1 MAEAAVSGSAVG
13 WRVAARPLRLF
24 RAIGLGRCFAL
35 AFLAALIALQIWSPV
50 PVEILR
56 VKTFDFYQVLA
67 PREIAVNTPV
77 AIVDIDE
84 NSLALVGQWPW
95 PRTVIADLVAKVT
108 RMGATAIAF
117 DVVFA
122 EEDRS
127 SPAAVADALPGLDDA
142 IRAELRAL
150 PGNDALLAN
159 AFRDARVVVGQAG
172 HRRARGD
179 RGDPRRRI
187 IEPPLA
193 FVGTNRKP
201 RLFTFEGL
209 VRNIQVLAEAAAGHA
224 LFSLTGEQDG
234 IVRRVP
240 LLTRVQDKIVPALSL
255 ELLRVAAGGG
265 ALAVKTDRAGIKS
278 VVLAG
283 KEIATDN
290 MGRLWVHYSRHDAG
304 KYVSAAAILN
314 DEVEPAALANKLVLI
329 GTSATGLLDIKT
341 TPVERGLPGVEV
353 HAQVLEAILTDA
365 LLERPNYAIGAEV
378 MMTAAAGL
386 FMIVLVPIAGAL
398 FTLVIGAAMAVTM
411 VWFSWYLYTD
421 EKLIL
426 DVGYALLASLVLYGT
441 LVYVNYFREETRRR
455 QVRGAFGQ
463 YLSPALVAQ
472 LAENPD
478 RLQLGGET
486 KRLTFLFCDVRG
498 FTAIS
503 ERHKDDPQG
512 LTRLINRLLTPM
524 TEAILRQQGTID
536 KYMGDC
542 VMAFWNAPLDDK
554 DHVAHACRS
563 ALDMLTAVDR
573 VNAARREEDE
583 AAGQPHLPLKVGIGI
598 NSGDCVVG
606 NMGSEQRFDYSV
618 LGDAVNLA
626 SRLEGQSK
634 TYGVSIVI
642 GEDSIPEIEDRY
654 AVLELDL
661 IAVKGKREP
670 VRVFALLGDET
681 LLADPD
687 FARLAERNGD
697 LLRCRRARDWDG
709 AEAAAVDCRA
719 ILPGLEL
726 GELYDLHEARIAD
739 YRAGPPDPDWDGVF
753 VARTK

>member
-1 MAEAAVSGSAVG
+1 MAEAAISGSAVG
-13 WRVAARPLRLF
+13 RRVVTWPLRLF
-24 RAIGLGRCFAL
+24 RAIGFGRWFAL
-35 AFLAALIALQIWSPV
+35 AVLAALIALQIWSPA
-50 PVEILR
+50 PLEILR

-67 PREIAVNTPV
+67 PREIAANTPV

-84 NSLALVGQWPW
+84 NSLAVLGQWPW

-108 RMGATAIAF
+108 RMGAIAIAF

-127 SPAAVADALPGLDDA
+127 SPAVVADALRGVDDS
-142 IRAELRAL
+142 IRTELRAL
-150 PGNDALLAN
+150 PGNDVLLAN
-159 AFRDARVVVGQAG
+159 AFRNARVVVGQAG
-172 HRRARGD
+172 HPRGQGDTRRQ
-179 RGDPRRRI
+179 I

-201 RLFTFEGL
+201 RLFTFEGI
-209 VRNIQVLAEAAAGHA
+209 VRNIRVLEEAAAGHA
-224 LFSLTGEQDG
+224 LFSLTNEQDG

-240 LLTRVQDKIVPALSL
+240 LLTRVQDKIVPSLSL
-255 ELLRVAAGGG
+255 ELLRVATGGG
-265 ALAVKTDRAGIKS
+265 ALAVKTDQAGIKS

-304 KYVSAAAILN
+304 KYVSAAGILN
-314 DEVEPAALANKLVLI
+314 DEVDPAALANKLVLI

-341 TPVERGLPGVEV
+341 TPVERSLPGVEV

-378 MMTAAAGL
+378 MLTAAAGL

-398 FTLVIGAAMAVTM
+398 FTLVMGAAMAAAM

-426 DVGYALLASLVLYGT
+426 DVGYALLASLMLYGT

-455 QVRGAFGQ
+455 QVRGAFSQ

-478 RLQLGGET
+478 KLQLGGET

-524 TEAILRQQGTID
+524 TDAILRQQGTID

-542 VMAFWNAPLDDK
+542 VMAFWNAPLDDR
-554 DHVAHACRS
+554 DHAAHACRS

-573 VNAARREEDE
+573 VNAVRREEDD

-642 GEDSIPEIEDRY
+642 GEDSVSEIEDRY

-681 LLADPD
+681 LLANPD

-697 LLRCRRARDWDG
+697 VLRCCRTRDWDG
-709 AEAAAVDCRA
+709 AEAAAGDCRA
-719 ILPGLEL
+719 ILPALEL

-739 YRAGPPDPDWDGVF
+739 YRADPPDPDWDGVF
-753 VARTK
+753 VAQTK

>member
-1 MAEAAVSGSAVG
+1 MAEAAISGSAVG
-13 WRVAARPLRLF
+13 RRVVTWPLRLF
-24 RAIGLGRCFAL
+24 RAIGFGRWFAL
-35 AFLAALIALQIWSPV
+35 AVLAALIALQIWSPA
-50 PVEILR
+50 PLEILR

-67 PREIAVNTPV
+67 PREIAANTPV

-84 NSLALVGQWPW
+84 NSLALLGQWPW

-108 RMGATAIAF
+108 RMGAIAIAF

-127 SPAAVADALPGLDDA
+127 SPAVVADALRGVEDS
-142 IRAELRAL
+142 IRTELRAL
-150 PGNDALLAN
+150 PGNDVLLAN
-159 AFRDARVVVGQAG
+159 AFRNARVVVGQAG
-172 HRRARGD
+172 HPRDQGDTRRQ
-179 RGDPRRRI
+179 I

-201 RLFTFEGL
+201 RLFTFEGI
-209 VRNIQVLAEAAAGHA
+209 VRNIRVLEEAAAGHA
-224 LFSLTGEQDG
+224 LFSLTNEQDG

-240 LLTRVQDKIVPALSL
+240 LLTRVQDKIVPSLSL
-255 ELLRVAAGGG
+255 ELLRVATGGG
-265 ALAVKTDRAGIKS
+265 ALAVKTDQAGIKS

-304 KYVSAAAILN
+304 KYVSAAGILN
-314 DEVEPAALANKLVLI
+314 DEVDPAALANKLVLI

-341 TPVERGLPGVEV
+341 TPVERSLPGVEV

-378 MMTAAAGL
+378 MLTAAAGL

-398 FTLVIGAAMAVTM
+398 FTLVMGAAMAAAM

-426 DVGYALLASLVLYGT
+426 DVGYALLASLMLYGT

-455 QVRGAFGQ
+455 QVRGAFSQ

-478 RLQLGGET
+478 KLQLGGET

-524 TEAILRQQGTID
+524 TDAILRQQGTID

-542 VMAFWNAPLDDK
+542 VMAFWNAPLDDR
-554 DHVAHACRS
+554 DHAAHACRS

-573 VNAARREEDE
+573 VNAVRREEDD

-642 GEDSIPEIEDRY
+642 GEDSVSEIEDRY

-681 LLADPD
+681 LLANPD

-697 LLRCRRARDWDG
+697 VLRCCRTRDWDG
-709 AEAAAVDCRA
+709 AEAAAGDCRA
-719 ILPGLEL
+719 ILPALEL

-739 YRAGPPDPDWDGVF
+739 YRADPPDPDWNGVF
-753 VARTK
+753 VAQTK